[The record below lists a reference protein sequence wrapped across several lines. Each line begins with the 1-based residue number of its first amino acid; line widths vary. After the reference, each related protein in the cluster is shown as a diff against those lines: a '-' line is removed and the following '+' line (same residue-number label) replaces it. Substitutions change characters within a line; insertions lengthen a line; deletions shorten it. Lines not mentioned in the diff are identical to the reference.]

1 MQYLRKEVS
10 DAFYF
15 LHANKKQHF
24 QNLALLFL
32 METVR
37 HAQSTQNRKLV
48 IFLQDIQKI
57 LLQLILC
64 SIVTSNIQIF
74 CGGLVM
80 FVVAWFWMVVIKN
93 ESRILDRDSYHA
105 PNVFVKHS
113 GEHW

>member
-1 MQYLRKEVS
+1 
-10 DAFYF
+10 
-15 LHANKKQHF
+15 
-24 QNLALLFL
+24 

-37 HAQSTQNRKLV
+37 HAQSIQNRKLV

-113 GEHW
+113 GEHWWNQNLCFFPDNKQFGEAQHLP